1 VGEFALEQ
9 IKNVTG
15 TAFVM
20 AEFRAEEN
28 DATDPL
34 YRDPVVHLFLNEKSQ
49 QAAEHIATGFPLMKE
64 MVKIRTRYLTICWT
78 VGSLQA
84 AAKLSCWMQD
94 WIRVQSEKLRRM

>member
-1 VGEFALEQ
+1 
-9 IKNVTG
+9 
-15 TAFVM
+15 M

-34 YRDPVVHLFLNEKSQ
+34 YRDPVVHLFLNEKIQ

-84 AAKLSCWMQD
+84 AAIPFYKILK
-94 WIRVQSEKLRRM
+94 KLRRLWFDEGESASPRLQE

>member
-1 VGEFALEQ
+1 
-9 IKNVTG
+9 
-15 TAFVM
+15 M

-34 YRDPVVHLFLNEKSQ
+34 YRDPVVHLFLNEKIQ

-84 AAKLSCWMQD
+84 AAKLSCWVQD
-94 WIRVQSEKLRRM
+94 WIRVQSEKLRANVTYYEIKAASSSLRG

>member
-1 VGEFALEQ
+1 MEQ

-34 YRDPVVHLFLNEKSQ
+34 YRDPVVHLFLNEKIQ

-84 AAKLSCWMQD
+84 AAKLSCWVQD